1 MFCVQYVND
10 HSRKFLSAY
19 EEHYI
24 FSLSVLKICMR
35 LLRFLRHFAL
45 NCLNCLT
52 FLTRTLNLIMSL
64 LFPTFVLFPISACSF
79 FALLVP
85 FGPSLYKFCLSNL
98 CFLVYFLYKL
108 VSFLSTLYL
117 FYPKPLSKKTQPSVS
132 ITLIRVGRN
141 CIIYFC
147 SYLVVSFFLI

>member
-24 FSLSVLKICMR
+24 FSLSILKICMR

-79 FALLVP
+79 LPTCSFFHTAYSFFKLHHSPACSFFALLFP
-85 FGPSLYKFCLSNL
+85 FELSL
-98 CFLVYFLYKL
+98 FLFSLTFEVLTFQSL
-108 VSFLSTLYL
+108 VIS
-117 FYPKPLSKKTQPSVS
+117 
-132 ITLIRVGRN
+132 
-141 CIIYFC
+141 
-147 SYLVVSFFLI
+147 

>member
-10 HSRKFLSAY
+10 HSRMFLSAY

-24 FSLSVLKICMR
+24 FSLSILCQSVFCPYYVLLLCR
-35 LLRFLRHFAL
+35 LLPVQNFYL
-45 NCLNCLT
+45 
-52 FLTRTLNLIMSL
+52 
-64 LFPTFVLFPISACSF
+64 VLFT
-79 FALLVP
+79 LLVP
-85 FGPSLYKFCLSNL
+85 FIQPVPFLLYLFLFGLSLYKFACLFL
-98 CFLVYFLYKL
+98 CFLVYFFIQACI
-108 VSFLSTLYL
+108 FLSTLYL